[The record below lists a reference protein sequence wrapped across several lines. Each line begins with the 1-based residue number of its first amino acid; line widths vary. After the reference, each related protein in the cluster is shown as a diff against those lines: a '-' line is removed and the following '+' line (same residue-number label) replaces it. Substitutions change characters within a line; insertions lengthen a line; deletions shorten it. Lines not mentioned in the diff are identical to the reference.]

1 LFRAFA
7 CAVFLLS
14 GDQTPFETVQQGNL
28 YQRFIDFKQTCN
40 LACVPCLVS
49 AAVQYFVFFAHLI
62 PKKKP
67 ASGGLTL

>member
-1 LFRAFA
+1 LLRAFA

-14 GDQTPFETVQQGNL
+14 GDQTPLKTVQQGNL

-40 LACVPCLVS
+40 LACGSSLVS
-49 AAVQYFVFFAHLI
+49 ATVQYFVFFAHLI

-67 ASGGLTL
+67 ARGGLTL